1 MRLLQRFGVDDALIG
16 DLVEQRQ
23 AGRSRVWLW
32 WQLLVAVLAVVARDI
47 AMQPIRFAIGLLLA
61 GLLRYVTIGAWG
73 AYEPWI
79 DMTIARLF
87 LDAVPLNRPPL
98 LVAVAC
104 VNAILLAPVWG
115 RDWLRRRSRVSR
127 GHPRLSGSCRGAPCA
142 RRRTPARSYDQLGR
156 GSLAASG
163 AARDVRNNHRRLCR
177 ERRDGR
183 YDRPAQPR
191 FHRLIAPFA

>member
-104 VNAILLAPVWG
+104 VNAILLAPVWVAIG
-115 RDWLRRRSRVSR
+115 FVVARVSR
-127 GHPRLSGSCRGAPCA
+127 GAIPVFLALAVALLAPGVVRQLAHTISSDVVRWLLPVQLATFATTIGGFVVSAATGATIA
-142 RRRTPARSYDQLGR
+142 LHS
-156 GSLAASG
+156 
-163 AARDVRNNHRRLCR
+163 RDS
-177 ERRDGR
+177 
-183 YDRPAQPR
+183 
-191 FHRLIAPFA
+191 IA